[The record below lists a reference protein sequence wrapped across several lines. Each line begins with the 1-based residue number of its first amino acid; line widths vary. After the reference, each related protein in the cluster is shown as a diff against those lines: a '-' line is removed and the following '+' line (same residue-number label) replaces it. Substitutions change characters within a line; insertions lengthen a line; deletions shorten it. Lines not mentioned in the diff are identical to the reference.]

1 MSIMGIV
8 GGIIRGVKVIYS
20 SWRFA
25 TANTTLFFR
34 FHVFCLFLGDLD
46 EVRFPLFSDI
56 DFLASLADSC
66 IFIFIC
72 QGPFGGTS
80 VPVHEGTICAIC

>member
-34 FHVFCLFLGDLD
+34 FCVFS
-46 EVRFPLFSDI
+46 LFSGHLDDGAFSI
-56 DFLASLADSC
+56 VLRQSSWLL
-66 IFIFIC
+66 
-72 QGPFGGTS
+72 
-80 VPVHEGTICAIC
+80 